1 MLWKAGGGV
10 QPCYILRNINVLRVS
25 GLRQQKGV
33 NPALFP
39 GLFPLYRIFGLF
51 GGILARRLRVAGVFY
66 IAKVVISRN
75 LANI

>member
-1 MLWKAGGGV
+1 MLRKAGGGV
-10 QPCYILRNINVLRVS
+10 VLCPILRNINILRVS
-25 GLRQQKGV
+25 GLRPQKGA
-33 NPALFP
+33 NPGLFP

-51 GGILARRLRVAGVFY
+51 GWILARRLRVAGVFD